1 MMRNTLLILSL
12 AGLTVLA
19 SASDAFAQ
27 RRIYGGGWGYSPGIS
42 IGVGRG
48 GYYAPYSY
56 YGGLGYSP
64 YYLGS
69 GYGYSPSYYYTTPSY
84 GVIPMTYA
92 QPAPMQIRQSY
103 YPVPTTVLQ
112 SVSVTVLVPAAD
124 AQVWFENRA
133 TSQQGTER
141 LFESPLLEPNHNFTY
156 TIKARWLENGKA
168 VDGERR
174 VSVQAGQ
181 SVTVNFRE
189 SSGESVPPPLPS
201 LPNPLPRE

>member
-19 SASDAFAQ
+19 SASDVFAQ
-27 RRIYGGGWGYSPGIS
+27 RRGSGGGRGYSSGIS

-48 GYYAPYSY
+48 GYYGPSGY

-64 YYLGS
+64 LYLGS
-69 GYGYSPSYYYTTPSY
+69 GYGYSPSYYYATPSY

-92 QPAPMQIRQSY
+92 EPAPTQIRQSY
-103 YPVPTTVLQ
+103 YGAPAALQQ

-133 TSQQGTER
+133 TTQQGMER
-141 LFESPLLEPNHNFTY
+141 LFESPPLEPNHNFTY
-156 TIKARWLENGKA
+156 TVKARWLENGRA
-168 VDGERR
+168 VDRERR

-189 SSGESVPPPLPS
+189 SSAENVPPPLPP
-201 LPNPLPRE
+201 LPNPIPRE